1 MLPNQQ
7 EQKGEQ
13 YVENFIE
20 QRQERKKIINV
31 IPKTRDQ
38 INKLIAEDYLRADVI
53 IIQKVHNKCNALE
66 SS

>member
-38 INKLIAEDYLRADVI
+38 INKLRAEDYLI
-53 IIQKVHNKCNALE
+53 
-66 SS
+66 